1 MNPADILAQVPY
13 FAALPAQEIER
24 LGSICNIVDT
34 PQGTVVIEEG
44 AAPGDLFVVLEGTF
58 RAARKGA
65 SGDLVLGT
73 SSVGEVIGEMS
84 LLEGRPTSAQVV
96 AQTPGKLLRIPGT
109 EIETLMASP
118 EVSMRMLRTVT
129 TRLRERETALVQAEK
144 LAALGTMTAGLL
156 HEVNN
161 PAAALINAG
170 SRLEEAVGRLVPSA
184 GAVTLSPLQRS
195 DRVRALARLLTSS
208 GVDSKLAGSLVA
220 QGWDEEKFG
229 ATPEAERQKVAELA
243 QIRQLTSEMLLAA
256 TRLSELVGT
265 VKRWTFH
272 DQGERNDVDLVT
284 VVLDSLTLL
293 RHKSSSL
300 RVSTKLPDTLTV
312 EAQGGEL
319 SQVVTNLIDNAIDAA
334 SQKITIELGEDSG
347 QATLVVEDDGPGI
360 PSEKA
365 NKIWEPFFTTKAPGK
380 GSGLGLAISQRIVN
394 DHGGS
399 LTLDSQPGRTR
410 FVLRLRK
417 KLAP

>member
-1 MNPADILAQVPY
+1 VNPADILAQVPY
-13 FAALPAQEIER
+13 FAALPPQEIER
-24 LGSICNIVDT
+24 LGSICNVVDT

-73 SSVGEVIGEMS
+73 SSVGDVIGEMS

-96 AQTPGKLLRIPGT
+96 AQTPGQLLRIPGT
-109 EIETLMASP
+109 EIESLMASP
-118 EVSMRMLRTVT
+118 EVAMRMLRTVT

-170 SRLEEAVGRLVPSA
+170 SRLQETVARLVPSTGEVA
-184 GAVTLSPLQRS
+184 LSPLQRS
-195 DRVRALARLLTSS
+195 DRVRALAKLLHSW
-208 GVDSKLAGSLVA
+208 GVDPKLAGSLVA
-220 QGWDEEKFG
+220 QGWDEEKLG
-229 ATPEAERQKVAELA
+229 ATPEAERQQTAELA
-243 QIRQLTSEMLLAA
+243 HVRQLTSEMLLAA

-284 VVLDSLTLL
+284 VVSDSLTLL

-300 RVSTKLPDTLTV
+300 RVTTKLPDSLTV

-394 DHGGS
+394 DHGGT
-399 LTLDSQPGRTR
+399 LTFESKPGQTR
-410 FVLRLRK
+410 FVLRLNKRI
-417 KLAP
+417 AS

>member
-1 MNPADILAQVPY
+1 MNATDILTQVPY

-195 DRVRALARLLTSS
+195 DRVRALARLLASS

-220 QGWDEEKFG
+220 QGWDEEKLG

-243 QIRQLTSEMLLAA
+243 QIRQLTSEMVLAA
-256 TRLSELVGT
+256 TRLSDLVGT

-334 SQKITIELGEDSG
+334 SQEIAIELVENSGE
-347 QATLVVEDDGPGI
+347 ATLVVEDDGPGI

-365 NKIWEPFFTTKAPGK
+365 NKI
-380 GSGLGLAISQRIVN
+380 
-394 DHGGS
+394 
-399 LTLDSQPGRTR
+399 
-410 FVLRLRK
+410 
-417 KLAP
+417 